1 MPRDIPVGNGRLLV
15 TFDHQYQIRDIYYPH
30 VGQENHAGAGPCR
43 FGVHTDVPGKHKNAL
58 SWTQDPG
65 WIIHQRYLRDTL
77 TTSVSLE
84 NKDLQLVLYC
94 NDVVDFHRAIM
105 IRKIK
110 IKNLANHDR
119 VVRIMHHQDFN
130 MFGTKIGDTAYYDP
144 ELRSIVH
151 YRAKRYLAVTF
162 FQSGEQ
168 RVDEYATGTSGFHGA
183 EGTWRDA
190 EDGHLQ
196 GNAIAQGAVD
206 STVSHHVNVDAQGE
220 ATIYM
225 AITAGHSRDELLMLH
240 KWLTKMQPQGVID
253 RTGAYWRLWVGGTNI
268 NFGNLPPKVVELFKR
283 SLLVLRTQIDNGGA
297 IIAANDSDIMQFS
310 RDTYSYM
317 WPRDGALV
325 ANSLD
330 MAGFPDVARNF
341 YTFCQRTITPG
352 GYFYHK
358 YNPDGSPA
366 SSWHPWV
373 IKNERAMP
381 IQEDE
386 TALVVWAMWRHYY
399 RYRDIEFIRPL
410 WVDVVQ
416 PAAEFMAKYR
426 DSRTGLPL
434 PSYDLWE
441 ERWGVHAF
449 TVATVYGGLKAARNF
464 AVCFGD
470 REKAEKYNQ
479 AAEEIKAG
487 AAKYLFSDKLNRF
500 VRRLVPRD
508 NPVPPDDHE
517 YTEPIQLVPDEEA
530 EDIYEVDEVIDA
542 SLYSIFKFHL
552 FEADDPRVVST
563 MKQVEEKLWVKTR
576 VGGVARYENDYYHRI
591 SNDIAAV
598 PGNPWFICTLW
609 LADYFITRA
618 KTAADLKLALPI
630 FEWTAGH
637 ALESGV
643 LAEQVNPYTNEPISV
658 SPLTWSHATVV
669 STAIKYLEKLESLQ
683 TCNTCNQPIFR
694 VRRAG
699 QTEVK
704 SHATFD
710 HLDAAFELTDSRDVV
725 SAQGQ
730 FTKNDPRSG
739 KLLKAKLSIDIR
751 DCIGCEV
758 CVAHCN
764 RGVLTM
770 VDGKALIDL
779 RHLNRCDMDG
789 ECVEVCPTDVVSL
802 IIQPSEEEP
811 PKTNGAL
818 KLPVIDGAI

>member
-1 MPRDIPVGNGRLLV
+1 MPRDIPVGNGKLLV
-15 TFDHQYQIRDIYYPH
+15 TFDDKYQIRDVYFPH

-43 FGVHTDVPGKHKNAL
+43 FGIHTDVPGKKTSQL
-58 SWTQDPG
+58 SWTQEPS
-65 WIIHQRYLRDTL
+65 WKIHQRYLRDTL
-77 TTSVSLE
+77 TTSVSLD
-84 NKDLQLVLYC
+84 NKELKLAMYC
-94 NDVVDFHRAIM
+94 NDVVDFHRAIH

-110 IKNLANHDR
+110 IKNLASHTR
-119 VVRIMHHQDFN
+119 VVRVFHHQDFN

-151 YRAKRYLAVTF
+151 YRAKRYLMVTF

-168 RVDEYATGTSGFHGA
+168 RIDEYATGTSGFHGA

-206 STVSHHVNVDAQGE
+206 STIAHHVHIEGE
-220 ATIYM
+220 GEQTIYM
-225 AITAGHSRDELLMLH
+225 AMIAGHSREELLQLH
-240 KWLTKMQPQGVID
+240 KWLIKMQPQGVID

-268 NFGNLPPKVVELFKR
+268 NFGNLPPKVVDLFKR

-330 MAGFPDVARNF
+330 MAGFPDVARAF
-341 YTFCQRTITPG
+341 YTFCQKTITPG

-373 IKNERAMP
+373 MKNERSMP

-410 WVDVVQ
+410 WVDVIQ
-416 PAAEFMAKYR
+416 PAADFMCKYR
-426 DSRTGLPL
+426 DGRTGLPL

-449 TVATVYGGLKAARNF
+449 TVATVYGGLKAAKSF
-464 AVCFGD
+464 AVAFGD

-487 AAKYLFSDKLNRF
+487 AAKYLFSHKHNRF
-500 VRRLVPRD
+500 VRRLVPKD

-517 YTEPIQLVPDEEA
+517 YREREPLVHDEEV

-563 MKQVEEKLWVKTR
+563 MKAVEEKLWVKTR

-618 KTAADLKLALPI
+618 KTAAELKMALPI

-669 STAIKYLEKLESLQ
+669 STAIKYLEKLETLQ
-683 TCNTCNQPIFR
+683 TCGTCHQPIFR
-694 VRRAG
+694 LRRPGPTDLRSTGSFDRLEAEFE
-699 QTEVK
+699 TEQN
-704 SHATFD
+704 
-710 HLDAAFELTDSRDVV
+710 RDML
-725 SAQGQ
+725 SAVGE
-730 FTKNDPRSG
+730 FTKTDPRSG
-739 KLLKAKLSIDIR
+739 KTFKAALSIDVR

-758 CVAHCN
+758 CVAHCD
-764 RGVLTM
+764 RGVLKM

-779 RHLNRCDMDG
+779 TQLNKCDMDG

-802 IIQPSEEEP
+802 
-811 PKTNGAL
+811 AF
-818 KLPVIDGAI
+818 LPVEELTVGKPKAPAESPL